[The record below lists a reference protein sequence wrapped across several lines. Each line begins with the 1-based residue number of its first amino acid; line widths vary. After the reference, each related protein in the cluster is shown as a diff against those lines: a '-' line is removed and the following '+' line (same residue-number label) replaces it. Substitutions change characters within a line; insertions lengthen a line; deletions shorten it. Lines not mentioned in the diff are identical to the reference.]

1 MLDILFPLLQS
12 GSGAA
17 PAGAM
22 GGGSSMLIFLLLMIL
37 IFYFF
42 MIRPQQK
49 KQKKI
54 EEARNSLQ
62 RGDKVVT
69 IGGIHGKIVDVKDR
83 TFTLEIAHDVRI
95 EVDKAAISFNEA
107 DLSGKSEAK
116 KEEEKSEN
124 NE

>member
-1 MLDILFPLLQS
+1 
-12 GSGAA
+12 
-17 PAGAM
+17 
-22 GGGSSMLIFLLLMIL
+22 MLIMLLLMIL

-42 MIRPQQK
+42 MIRPQK
-49 KQKKI
+49 NRQKKI

-62 RGDKVVT
+62 KGDKVVT

-83 TFTLEIAHDVRI
+83 TFTIEIAHDVRI

-107 DLSGKSEAK
+107 DLGKKTDTSKEEPTEQK
-116 KEEEKSEN
+116 KEE